1 MSPAEIRRPWRVEHT
16 LSSHKGS
23 VHCAV
28 FNHNGSF
35 ILTGGQDRK
44 VILWNASKGTL
55 VKAFEKH
62 AYEVLGICAT
72 HDNSRFASC
81 GGDRDVLLWDV
92 AEGVVFRRYSGH
104 NGRVNAVA
112 FNDDSS
118 VLVSASFDTTV
129 RLWDTKA
136 QQRMPIQIMQDAK
149 DSITSVVISGT
160 NVVTGCV
167 DGYVRWYDLR
177 MGELQTDYF
186 DMPVTSVTLSADA
199 KTMLVTTLDST
210 IRLMDKD
217 DGSLLNT
224 YKGHLNKDYRIK
236 SCFTFGEASVLA
248 GDETGRLFEW
258 KLDGDDTVWTNEH
271 VSPGKTLLWTACHPK
286 RAGCIATAGAD
297 GAVRVWTNDA

>member
-1 MSPAEIRRPWRVEHT
+1 M
-16 LSSHKGS
+16 
-23 VHCAV
+23 
-28 FNHNGSF
+28 
-35 ILTGGQDRK
+35 
-44 VILWNASKGTL
+44 
-55 VKAFEKH
+55 
-62 AYEVLGICAT
+62 
-72 HDNSRFASC
+72 
-81 GGDRDVLLWDV
+81 LLWDV
-92 AEGVVFRRYSGH
+92 AEGVVYRRYSGH

-118 VLVSASFDTTV
+118 VLVSGAFRPDRCYVTALDVSTGSYDATV

-149 DSITSVVISGT
+149 DSITSVVVSGS

-186 DMPVTSVTLSADA
+186 DQPVTSVTLSADA

-210 IRLMDKD
+210 VRLMDKD

-258 KLDGDDTVWTNEH
+258 KLDGVRSSVFSFT
-271 VSPGKTLLWTACHPK
+271 
-286 RAGCIATAGAD
+286 GA
-297 GAVRVWTNDA
+297 